1 MPLSVFKKVFMKM
14 VLDKKFLF
22 ALILLTFVVKKSL
35 NLTAASYVYCNT
47 EKLMEIRGTQLIYF
61 SEPGNTKTAC
71 EYVVRSPTD
80 SYISVELY
88 YNLTGSGS
96 SCFTQYVQISPD
108 GDPYYRSAV
117 KYCGLRD
124 YYNPLRFKTIGNE
137 VRFKVMSNDLKRT
150 VQIKMQAWPITA
162 KNCSCSWNPSLRVA
176 NGMSIFNFLISKW
189 LKSFAN
195 CDFQNRPKYSSNN
208 FYRQCGTQNNE

>member
-1 MPLSVFKKVFMKM
+1 MLFVPLSVFKKLFMKM
-14 VLDKKFLF
+14 VLDKNILII
-22 ALILLTFVVKKSL
+22 LILFTCVKKSL

-47 EKLMEIRGTQLIYF
+47 EKLMAIRGTQLIYF
-61 SEPGNTKTAC
+61 SEPGNTKSTC
-71 EYVVRSPTD
+71 EYAVKSPSD

-88 YNLTGSGS
+88 YNLTGIPNLCS
-96 SCFTQYVQISPD
+96 SQYVQVSAD

-137 VRFKVMSNDLKRT
+137 VRFKVVSNDLKRT
-150 VQIKMQAWPITA
+150 VQIKLQAWPITA

-176 NGMSIFNFLISKW
+176 NGMLIFNSLFL
-189 LKSFAN
+189 N
-195 CDFQNRPKYSSNN
+195 D
-208 FYRQCGTQNNE
+208 